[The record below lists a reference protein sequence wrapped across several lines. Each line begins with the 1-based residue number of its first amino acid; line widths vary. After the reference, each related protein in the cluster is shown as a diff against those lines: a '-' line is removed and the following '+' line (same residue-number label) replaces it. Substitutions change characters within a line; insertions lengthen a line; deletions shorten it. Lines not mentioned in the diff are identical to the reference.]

1 LAQEELRAVDLD
13 GDGVPD
19 IIVKHQNG
27 DIYVSIK
34 KVAAVVAALLT
45 AAAGILGYVL

>member
-1 LAQEELRAVDLD
+1 MEQEELRAVDLD

-27 DIYVSIK
+27 DVYVSVK
-34 KVAAVVAALLT
+34 KVAAILAALIT